1 MLRLTCGITTPTAR
15 CCPSIEGRAPEP
27 LHSRKGWGFW
37 GVSIPTFAIGDT
49 VEVGPAYRMGGTL
62 RPDEFTGRRG
72 IVSQVST
79 DGDVEID
86 YGRTL
91 WVFHQSGSLTSMRPS
106 APSASLS
113 P

>member
-1 MLRLTCGITTPTAR
+1 
-15 CCPSIEGRAPEP
+15 
-27 LHSRKGWGFW
+27 
-37 GVSIPTFAIGDT
+37 VSTHTFAIGDT
-49 VEVGPAYRMGGTL
+49 VEVGPAYRIGGTL

-91 WVFHQSGSLTSMRPS
+91 WVFHQRLRPVDRGGIAGVS
-106 APSASLS
+106 HNDRTFGI
-113 P
+113 